1 MRFSDLTFLLFP
13 FFFTIFQARDTPQ
26 WQYVLSMYFVYAFAY
41 PISNSAVLGTFS
53 SIQKAGKQAKA
64 QGQFAMM
71 GSLARVIFPIAASYL
86 ESEVEYSS
94 AFAMVLMLLCL
105 SIAGVVYLHHEIVF
119 FSSPILASHAIF
131 DADAA
136 HHQTSLAT
144 KLGVAACGLTSF
156 VAFMTIVNWGVR
168 SWG

>member
-1 MRFSDLTFLLFP
+1 M
-13 FFFTIFQARDTPQ
+13 IQARDTPQ
-26 WQYVLSMYFVYAFAY
+26 WQYVLSMFLVYAFAY

-71 GSLARVIFPIAASYL
+71 GSLSRVVFPIASSYL
-86 ESEVEYSS
+86 ESQVEYSS

-131 DADAA
+131 DTEAV
-136 HHQTSLAT
+136 HHQTSAATYLA
-144 KLGVAACGLTSF
+144 VAACGVTAF
-156 VAFMTIVNWGVR
+156 IAFMTIINWGVP
-168 SWG
+168 SWGD